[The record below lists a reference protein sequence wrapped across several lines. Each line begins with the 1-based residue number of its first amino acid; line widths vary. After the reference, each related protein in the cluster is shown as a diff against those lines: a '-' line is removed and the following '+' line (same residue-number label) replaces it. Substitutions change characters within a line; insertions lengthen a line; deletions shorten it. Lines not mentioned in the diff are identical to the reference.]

1 MIIKAY
7 NGHDAMK
14 IWREEI
20 DRMGCEADEAFYR
33 ELIGRCDDLDLA
45 AVFVKEMKSKGVA
58 LEYSEFRKLV
68 RLFPAKYQVPGTL
81 SQIDLV

>member
-7 NGHDAMK
+7 NGHNAMK

-45 AVFVKEMKSKGVA
+45 AVFVKEMKSKGA
-58 LEYSEFRKLV
+58 LLLSTPNSGN
-68 RLFPAKYQVPGTL
+68 LFDYFPQNIRYQER
-81 SQIDLV
+81 